1 MIKNL
6 LNIFI
11 AVVFITANIST
22 RFISAQE
29 SLTITEQQSFVE
41 KVKEWRQT
49 HSIKTSDGAQ
59 PPKCGLSLTFEI
71 LQNYQH
77 MPAQLQKKLDEL
89 LLQPYRQTS
98 RSLGNFTVHYD
109 TSGYHTP
116 SLLTPTIPPRRMLSD
131 TNYVNNYSDS
141 MRVISEYVD
150 STLRIFNSVWSSFVN
165 EMGYSPPPFESGNN
179 KYNIVLTEL
188 GVGLYG
194 QTVPNG
200 NPINPSEY
208 PPRYSSYIEIDNDF
222 ISVYPS
228 SRGLPGLR
236 VTASHELHHA
246 IQLGSYG
253 YREPDRYFYEIT
265 STWMEDVLY
274 NDINDYY
281 QYIKYSSGAPKGHFA
296 EPNKSFVATDGL
308 IEYSRAIWGKFVEEK
323 YSSSVMRRAW
333 EGMRSFNSI
342 KSLDN
347 ALIEVNS
354 TLRIAFVEFAKWNYF
369 TASRSQT
376 GKYYSEA
383 TSYPLIKERAEIEMI
398 GSSRTYIDST
408 ATLSSIYLPIKY
420 NEITV
425 PIIVT
430 NINQDAAEA
439 GNKDNQKYTL
449 LLRTSQLDGYRELVP
464 GLFAKIN
471 VDDPHNWTFSSVGQA
486 PVASLTVYPNPYI
499 IDGGGKINIGL
510 PPAGAKL
517 YIYSS
522 DMSLVFSKDFPSDDK
537 EQTIQWDAIDHSGI
551 KISSG
556 IYIYVVVLNNKE
568 YVGKIAVVRK

>member
-1 MIKNL
+1 MIKILSNIL
-6 LNIFI
+6 LIIVLLAATIPAEFI
-11 AVVFITANIST
+11 YAQQFLST
-22 RFISAQE
+22 
-29 SLTITEQQSFVE
+29 TEQQSFVE
-41 KVKEWRQT
+41 KIKEWRQT
-49 HSIKTSDGAQ
+49 NAINISDDEHQ
-59 PPKCGLSLTFEI
+59 PKCGLGLTFEI
-71 LQNYQH
+71 LQNYPN
-77 MPAQLQKKLDEL
+77 MPVNLQQKLSEL

-98 RSLGNFTVHYD
+98 RTSGNFTVHYD
-109 TSGYHTP
+109 TTGYHTP
-116 SLLTPTIPPRRMLSD
+116 SLLTPATPPRRMLSD
-131 TNYVNNYSDS
+131 TNYVKNYTDS

-165 EMGYSPPPFESGNN
+165 EMGYTLPPFESGYD

-188 GVGLYG
+188 GSGLYG

-200 NPINPSEY
+200 YPINPGEDPS
-208 PPRYSSYIEIDNDF
+208 RYTSYIEIDNDF
-222 ISVYPS
+222 IAVYPS

-236 VTASHELHHA
+236 VTAAHEFHHA

-253 YREPDRYFYEIT
+253 YREADRYFYEIT

-281 QYIKYSSGAPKGHFA
+281 QYIKYSSGAPRGHFA
-296 EPNKSFVATDGL
+296 QPNSSFMLTDGL

-323 YSSSVMRRAW
+323 YSASIMRRTW

-369 TASRSQT
+369 TANRSLS

-383 TSYPLIKERAEIEMI
+383 SSYPLIKERAAIEMV
-398 GSSRTYIDST
+398 GTSRTYIDST
-408 ATLSSIYLPIKY
+408 GTFSSIYLPVLF
-420 NEITV
+420 NETPV
-425 PIIVT
+425 PIITT

-439 GNKDNQKYTL
+439 GNKDNKKYSL
-449 LLRTSQLDGYRELVP
+449 IFRTSQLDGYRELVS
-464 GLFAKIN
+464 GLFAKIS

-486 PVASLTVYPNPYI
+486 PVSSLTLYPNPYV
-499 IDGGGKINIGL
+499 IDGGGDIQIEL
-510 PPAGAKL
+510 PSLGASKL
-517 YIYSS
+517 YIFSS
-522 DMSLVFSKDFPSDDK
+522 DMSLVFSKDYG
-537 EQTIQWDAIDHSGI
+537 EQKIEWDAKDNDGI

-568 YVGKIAVVRK
+568 YVGKFAVVRK

>member
-1 MIKNL
+1 MIKIISNILSIIVL
-6 LNIFI
+6 LVTNTSSGFVH
-11 AVVFITANIST
+11 AQQLLSNTE
-22 RFISAQE
+22 QE
-29 SLTITEQQSFVE
+29 SFVD
-41 KVKEWRQT
+41 KIKEWRLT
-49 HSIKTSDGAQ
+49 NSITMSGEEQ
-59 PPKCGLSLTFEI
+59 QPKCGLGLTFEI
-71 LQNYQH
+71 LQNYST
-77 MPAQLQKKLDEL
+77 MSLNLRQKLSDL

-109 TSGYHTP
+109 TTGYHTP
-116 SLLTPTIPPRRMLSD
+116 SLLTSATTPRRMLSD
-131 TNYVNNYSDS
+131 TDYVKNYADS

-150 STLRIFNSVWSSFVN
+150 STLRIFNYVWSSFVN
-165 EMGYSPPPFESGNN
+165 EMGYSPPPFETGNS
-179 KYNIVLTEL
+179 KYNIVLTEF
-188 GVGLYG
+188 GGGLYG
-194 QTVPNG
+194 QTVPDV
-200 NPINPSEY
+200 NPINPGEN

-222 ISVYPS
+222 IAVYPS

-236 VTASHELHHA
+236 VTAAHEFHHA

-253 YREPDRYFYEIT
+253 YREADRYFYEIT

-281 QYIKYSSGAPKGHFA
+281 QYIKYSNNQPRGHFA
-296 EPNKSFVATDGL
+296 QPNSSFILIDGL

-323 YSSSVMRRAW
+323 YSASVIRRAW

-369 TASRSQT
+369 TANRSQS

-383 TSYPLIKERAEIEMI
+383 SSYPLIKERADIEMI

-408 ATLSSIYLPIKY
+408 ATFSSIYLPVIY
-420 NEITV
+420 NEMPV

-430 NINQDAAEA
+430 NLNQDAAEA
-439 GNKDNQKYTL
+439 GNKDNKKYTL
-449 LLRTSQLDGYRELVP
+449 ILRTSQLDGYRELVP

-471 VDDPHNWTFSSVGQA
+471 VDDRHNWTFFAVEQT
-486 PVASLTVYPNPYI
+486 PVATLTVYPNPYI
-499 IDGGGKINIGL
+499 IDGGGKLNIGL

-522 DMSLVFSKDFPSDDK
+522 DMSLVFSKDFPSDEK
-537 EQTIQWDAIDHSGI
+537 EQTIQWDGTDLSGI